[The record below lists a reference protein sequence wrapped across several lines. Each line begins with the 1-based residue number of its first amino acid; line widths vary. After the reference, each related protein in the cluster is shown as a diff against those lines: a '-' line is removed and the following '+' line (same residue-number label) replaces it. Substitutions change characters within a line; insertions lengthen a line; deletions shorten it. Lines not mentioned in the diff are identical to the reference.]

1 MAKKK
6 VTFEIYEG
14 FTGRHKKYVVT
25 QLKADY
31 DTVINYCKKLFKC
44 SEKHIE
50 FTSGYLWEGEL
61 WLVNPAK
68 PGAKLVGV
76 AYYV

>member
-31 DTVINYCKKLFKC
+31 D
-44 SEKHIE
+44 
-50 FTSGYLWEGEL
+50 
-61 WLVNPAK
+61 
-68 PGAKLVGV
+68 
-76 AYYV
+76 